1 MQQGHREQLT
11 ASCWSP
17 WAAGGSSLVL
27 SALWGRV
34 TGARTPFLLLGI
46 CEHETRATAVGILLK
61 WWHEHGRGICCHFMG
76 NSKLPPTAIVRPLV
90 SESSM
95 VHASFALVHLIG
107 IKAYSW
113 KVQQL
118 FKFHRRILGFPELR
132 KKTTK
137 QTCQPVFILSNSK
150 SNNVLESFILPL
162 TILLHTAKKI
172 IIIVVMLIFWGQR
185 VCSNLLSKEGT
196 NPSRNNWKLGPPSK
210 LYTKYIWVF
219 FQQWIWIWLQICIY
233 GTFNCLHRRR
243 PLYVTFI
250 TDKDVN
256 EVLHS
261 WGVKLP
267 FKNKMQYCEQ
277 K

>member
-34 TGARTPFLLLGI
+34 TGACTPFLLLGI

-95 VHASFALVHLIG
+95 VHASFVLVHLIG
-107 IKAYSW
+107 IKVYSW

-118 FKFHRRILGFPELR
+118 FKFHRRIVGFPELR
-132 KKTTK
+132 KQTNK
-137 QTCQPVFILSNSK
+137 QQNWLVSLCSFCPIQSQIMYLKALYCHLQYFYTQLRK
-150 SNNVLESFILPL
+150 SLAL
-162 TILLHTAKKI
+162 
-172 IIIVVMLIFWGQR
+172 
-185 VCSNLLSKEGT
+185 
-196 NPSRNNWKLGPPSK
+196 
-210 LYTKYIWVF
+210 
-219 FQQWIWIWLQICIY
+219 
-233 GTFNCLHRRR
+233 
-243 PLYVTFI
+243 
-250 TDKDVN
+250 
-256 EVLHS
+256 
-261 WGVKLP
+261 
-267 FKNKMQYCEQ
+267 
-277 K
+277 